1 MKHLILI
8 AAIAFSGLASANDGG
23 MAYIDV
29 KGINPANK
37 AGDGTKI
44 EFYGKDAAKFMKL
57 LPTDSSVFYGMI
69 PPHVADLAQENTRA
83 VAMISGGWGLNIY
96 CSGGKVNEG
105 EYVDGKGYVNATFE
119 STQPNCTIELVKGM
133 THDWLGDA
141 FEMEE
146 KNYRNNMCE

>member
-1 MKHLILI
+1 MKKLIVM
-8 AAIAFSGLASANDGG
+8 AAIAFSGMASANDGG

-69 PPHVADLAQENTRA
+69 PPGVADQAQENTRA
-83 VAMISGGWGLNIY
+83 VAMISGGWGLSIY
-96 CSGGKVNEG
+96 CSGGKVETG
-105 EYVDGKGYVNATFE
+105 EYKDGGYTDAYFVPG
-119 STQPNCTIELVKGM
+119 QPNCTIELVKGM
-133 THDWLGDA
+133 DHEWLGDA
-141 FEMEE
+141 FEMQE